1 MSIVWSWDEKL
12 NILATFCCFGLFLLF
27 LFYFILFL
35 DKAFPKRAIC
45 QMWCTGTTS
54 QVTRFASIPTHH
66 LPARLYYCNL
76 ALVELPEGLPQ
87 CLELAVEPGHSC
99 KQPLLLIPRRTAPLL
114 TFSLSPLSNL
124 PIAGLGSCS
133 CTRAQTL
140 LLLWELHIQKQIYRF
155 LSTAEELYSTFNF

>member
-1 MSIVWSWDEKL
+1 M
-12 NILATFCCFGLFLLF
+12 
-27 LFYFILFL
+27 